1 MYLCMQLVYRVT
13 LVNTLDKISFTQLM
27 AIAVGVTAYRVLMP
41 LDQAPTGITRSLT
54 RLELK
59 SLEYSF
65 IDSSYRRGK

>member
-27 AIAVGVTAYRVLMP
+27 AIDVGVTAYRVLMP
-41 LDQAPTGITRSLT
+41 LDQAPTGITRILT